1 MYENT
6 NSEVY
11 LRCDYSR
18 FVTTDSEVEVQWLK
32 GRTIL
37 RLDEFKHGKE
47 EAGLSSKHVK
57 ELRLDPQGW
66 ALNDGVYACHIHI
79 DGTYIN
85 TNAWGLSY
93 HFTHIEG
100 TFRSFRVSMNN
111 AFHTVNTAVCLH
123 IFSKSNTGI
132 D

>member
-1 MYENT
+1 MFENQD
-6 NSEVY
+6 SEVY

-18 FVTTDSEVEVQWLK
+18 FVTKDSEVEVQWLK

-37 RLDEFKHGKE
+37 RLDEFKHGTE

-57 ELRLDPQGW
+57 ELRLDPKGW
-66 ALNDGVYACHIHI
+66 KLNEGVYACHIHI

-93 HFTHIEG
+93 HLTEIKG
-100 TFRSFRVSMNN
+100 TFRSFRGPTNN
-111 AFHTVNTAVCLH
+111 TFHIVNTAVLTH
-123 IFSKSNTGI
+123 TN
-132 D
+132 